1 MHGCTNQ
8 EDKNSNNISYNNN
21 VIITIL
27 QHIENHGRVRTVYS
41 DIFRAIQQYS
51 VMFRHM
57 EAH

>member
-1 MHGCTNQ
+1 MPGCTNQ
-8 EDKNSNNISYNNN
+8 EDKNSNNISYNN

-41 DIFRAIQQYS
+41 DIFRVIQQYS

-57 EAH
+57 EAY